1 MQIPITIYRDKA
13 LNTSDEIVI
22 IKHIYNLI
30 LSNKIDENFKYSFT
44 SLARSYIF
52 EYKDNEILN
61 YIKQKNY
68 QDTEIMQKINLL
80 KQNINQKTNE
90 ILIREII
97 DNFDIYQ
104 KMIKIGDIKNRITII
119 DSLIKVAQN
128 CDKLGYKISDFY
140 EYLNEVL
147 EEGLNITL
155 ALNKEN
161 SNSVKI
167 MTIHASKGLEF
178 PVCYFSSLNKKF
190 NIDDLKNLFYFEEKY
205 GLILPYYNNGPK
217 STILKTLLKHS
228 YLKEEISEKIRLFYV
243 ALTRAR
249 EKIILVTNLEEK
261 PVFKDNGSFIDIL
274 NSVYKTLEKY
284 ITNIDLSTLKL
295 TKEYNLSKKSML
307 KLEFSTA
314 KVLNIEELNIQ
325 NIELGLKMHNILE
338 NVDFKNPDLSALTP
352 FEKNKITSFINTG
365 ILNNAKQIYKEYEFI
380 YEENNEE
387 YHGIIDLLLIKENEN
402 IIIDYKLKNITDDA
416 YLQQLNGYKKYIQNI
431 TNKNTKIYLYSILD
445 EKLVDL
451 N

>member
-1 MQIPITIYRDKA
+1 
-13 LNTSDEIVI
+13 
-22 IKHIYNLI
+22 
-30 LSNKIDENFKYSFT
+30 
-44 SLARSYIF
+44 
-52 EYKDNEILN
+52 
-61 YIKQKNY
+61 
-68 QDTEIMQKINLL
+68 MQKINSL

-104 KMIKIGDIKNRITII
+104 KMIKIGDIKNRITVI

-205 GLILPYYNNGPK
+205 CLILPYYNNGPK

-261 PVFKDNGSFIDIL
+261 PTFKDNGIVDNSIRLKYASFIDIL

-307 KLEFSTA
+307 KLDFSTA
-314 KVLNIEELNIQ
+314 MPLNIEELNIQKEEITKSHFSKTSHTLYTKEEKQ

-338 NVDFKNPDLSALTP
+338 NIDFKNPDLSALTP

-365 ILNNAKQIYKEYEFI
+365 ILNNTKQIYKEYEFI

-402 IIIDYKLKNITDDA
+402 IIVDYKLKNTTDDA
-416 YLQQLNGYKKYIQNI
+416 YLKQLNGYKKYIQNI
-431 TNKNTKIYLYSILD
+431 TNKITKIYLYSILD